1 MRVAHQRVQIKR
13 TEGDSFGGRLPLRE
27 MQAQHD
33 HACIPEEQ
41 DVVAA
46 DEQDG
51 GIKCPQVRRIVR
63 PAERREGP
71 EARAEPRIQHV
82 RVLFEPSAAAL
93 SAFFGRAG
101 GLGSAINDSHS
112 RIARGRDATA
122 RAVPDRNAMAPP
134 ELTRDAPI
142 ADIGQ
147 PIGENFALIIGN
159 DLDLS
164 FLDCCYGRIS
174 QGSHFAK
181 PLRRDARLDHGLASI
196 ANTYREGVILYFD
209 EQAL

>member
-1 MRVAHQRVQIKR
+1 
-13 TEGDSFGGRLPLRE
+13 
-27 MQAQHD
+27 
-33 HACIPEEQ
+33 
-41 DVVAA
+41 
-46 DEQDG
+46 
-51 GIKCPQVRRIVR
+51 
-63 PAERREGP
+63 
-71 EARAEPRIQHV
+71 
-82 RVLFEPSAAAL
+82 
-93 SAFFGRAG
+93 

-196 ANTYREGVILYFD
+196 ANTYREGVVLYLD
-209 EQAL
+209 EQVLRFQIGYHALACFEPIEAGVTPCVRIHTSVFGHHVDLGKLVPASHLEIVR